1 MHLLHFFFFHFP
13 RFQGNELELMEVKL
27 PLKAYLSS
35 IMAAG
40 KIYICIFFL
49 FYVFTLH
56 MDICIRSTSVFVL

>member
-13 RFQGNELELMEVKL
+13 RFQGNELELTEVKL

-40 KIYICIFFL
+40 KIYIRN
-49 FYVFTLH
+49 FYL
-56 MDICIRSTSVFVL
+56 I